1 MNLTR
6 AKLLNGLLI
15 LVILIANPVSA
26 QFQESF
32 SDGEIT
38 SNPQWLGDTD
48 EFTVTTDFLLQSN
61 GDTTSATNREI
72 YISTVSE
79 SMNNTQWEFFVN
91 PRVSTSSNN
100 RFDVFLSSDLE
111 QLTGNNKG
119 YFVRVGGTPDEVA
132 LFRKDGTGSE
142 TYVIT
147 GVSGAINSSSTNPT
161 KVKVTRD
168 AAGNWTLFADYEGTG
183 SLYELIGTGLDN
195 TYTQSAYF
203 GFVVRY
209 SNSNRQRYEADNIYV
224 GPIIVDNTAPSL
236 VSAKVIDQN
245 TLEVRFSE
253 NLDQATAENTE
264 NYAANN
270 GLGEPIQATRV
281 AGNFSKVT
289 LVFGADFQNGVNNT
303 LTVTAVEDLAGN
315 DMNPASID
323 FLYYRAQPLD
333 IVINEILPD
342 PDPAVQL
349 APVEYVE
356 LFNRTPYPINLENWI
371 LEANTNKK
379 AIPPITILPDS
390 FLVLTNLAGE
400 EYMYDTVAVAG
411 LESWPALTNTGA
423 RITLYNPDTLVMS
436 SVTYTDGWY
445 GNSAKAEGGWSLE
458 QISPYK
464 PCDGQSNWIASEASG
479 GGTPGKRNS
488 VFQNL
493 QDVEQPAIERIIVIS
508 TDTIRVFFTESIL
521 PETMNDPALY
531 TVSEGVGQANYIEL
545 FPPSY
550 KSAKLA
556 FDAQFQTGTI
566 YELSIA
572 ASLNDCAGNSF
583 AAEVTGRFAVPET
596 AETGDIVINEVL
608 SNPYDDGVDFVE
620 VYNRSNKVIDL
631 ASLQLSKWDTLLDV
645 AEGAELISAEGYL
658 MFPGSYLVLS
668 EDGAD
673 VKSRYYTQ
681 DPTAFL
687 DMDDF
692 PSYNNDDG
700 IVTLARIV
708 DQVKIDELVY
718 DTELHYA
725 LVDNL
730 DGVSLERIN
739 PDRPASDRT
748 NWNSAAS
755 TAGYATP
762 GYRNSQYS
770 LTADAQ
776 AGSITVEPEL
786 FSPDG
791 DGFDDVLTISYA
803 FDSPGFTGTINIYD
817 SNGRLVQELVRN
829 QLMGTAGKVSWN
841 GETLD
846 NDKARL
852 GIYVVYLEAFDLAG
866 AGVKIKKACVVGGKL

>member
-1 MNLTR
+1 
-6 AKLLNGLLI
+6 
-15 LVILIANPVSA
+15 
-26 QFQESF
+26 
-32 SDGEIT
+32 
-38 SNPQWLGDTD
+38 
-48 EFTVTTDFLLQSN
+48 
-61 GDTTSATNREI
+61 
-72 YISTVSE
+72 
-79 SMNNTQWEFFVN
+79 
-91 PRVSTSSNN
+91 
-100 RFDVFLSSDLE
+100 
-111 QLTGNNKG
+111 
-119 YFVRVGGTPDEVA
+119 
-132 LFRKDGTGSE
+132 
-142 TYVIT
+142 
-147 GVSGAINSSSTNPT
+147 
-161 KVKVTRD
+161 
-168 AAGNWTLFADYEGTG
+168 
-183 SLYELIGTGLDN
+183 
-195 TYTQSAYF
+195 
-203 GFVVRY
+203 
-209 SNSNRQRYEADNIYV
+209 
-224 GPIIVDNTAPSL
+224 
-236 VSAKVIDQN
+236 
-245 TLEVRFSE
+245 
-253 NLDQATAENTE
+253 
-264 NYAANN
+264 
-270 GLGEPIQATRV
+270 
-281 AGNFSKVT
+281 
-289 LVFGADFQNGVNNT
+289 
-303 LTVTAVEDLAGN
+303 
-315 DMNPASID
+315 
-323 FLYYRAQPLD
+323 
-333 IVINEILPD
+333 
-342 PDPAVQL
+342 
-349 APVEYVE
+349 
-356 LFNRTPYPINLENWI
+356 
-371 LEANTNKK
+371 
-379 AIPPITILPDS
+379 
-390 FLVLTNLAGE
+390 
-400 EYMYDTVAVAG
+400 
-411 LESWPALTNTGA
+411 
-423 RITLYNPDTLVMS
+423 
-436 SVTYTDGWY
+436 
-445 GNSAKAEGGWSLE
+445 WSLE

-464 PCDGQSNWIASEASG
+464 PCDGQSNWIASEALG